1 MKRREFLGSLA
12 LAGAVP
18 DGFAGGAP
26 AVSGGPEKKSPTEP
40 LDLQRKIEDT
50 LSGKRPYEPMAYPY
64 FSPDYKLPFTHIG
77 TEKQLFLDNFM
88 LEHLDG
94 MERVIAK
101 PDKHPKP
108 LLPRTN
114 LPWER
119 SGFDSGISSA
129 LFDPG
134 DRKFKAWYSHSMTG
148 DLYGTGMV
156 LCYAESTDGL
166 NWEKPLSEKCLPYG
180 GQKATNIVHG
190 FDVSSPAVVLNP
202 DRSDPERKF
211 LLSYEATLDARKL
224 GLRILS
230 QMAVSPDGLRWKIVS
245 KDNPRRR
252 RHGMVIWDGAIR
264 KWLAYSQYSHHWHHG
279 PRIRQIGRQTSE
291 DFVQWSPKE
300 VVLSTAW
307 EPTIDPAVE
316 FHDACV
322 RKAGGL
328 YIATVS

>member
-1 MKRREFLGSLA
+1 MKRREFLGSVA

-18 DGFAGGAP
+18 RGMDGAAQ
-26 AVSGGPEKKSPTEP
+26 AVPEGPEKKSPTEP

-94 MERVIAK
+94 LERVIRK
-101 PDKHPKP
+101 PAKHPKP
-108 LLPRTN
+108 LIPHTN
-114 LPWER
+114 LPWEQ

-129 LFDPG
+129 LYDPD
-134 DRKFKAWYSHSMTG
+134 DRKFKAWYAQSLTG

-166 NWEKPLSEKCLPYG
+166 NWEKPLSERCLPYKG
-180 GQKATNIVHG
+180 HKATNIVHG
-190 FDVSSPAVVLNP
+190 YDVSMGAVVLNQ

-211 LLSYEATLDARKL
+211 LLNYAATLDARKL

-230 QMAVSPDGLRWKIVS
+230 QTAASPDGLRWKIIS
-245 KDNPRRR
+245 KDNSQRR
-252 RHGMVIWDGAIR
+252 RHGMVIWDSAIR
-264 KWLAYSQYSHHWHHG
+264 KWLSYSQYSHHWHFG
-279 PRIRQIGRQTSE
+279 PRIRQIGRQRARTSSAGRRKKWCSR
-291 DFVQWSPKE
+291 QSGSRRSIRAWS
-300 VVLSTAW
+300 STTRASGS
-307 EPTIDPAVE
+307 
-316 FHDACV
+316 
-322 RKAGGL
+322 RAGC
-328 YIATVS
+328 T